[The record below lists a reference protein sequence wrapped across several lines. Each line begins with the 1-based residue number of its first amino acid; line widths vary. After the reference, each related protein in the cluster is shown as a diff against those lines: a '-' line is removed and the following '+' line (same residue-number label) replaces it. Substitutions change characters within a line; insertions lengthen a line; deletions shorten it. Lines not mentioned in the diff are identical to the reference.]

1 MIKDRTDNP
10 RGLYLDRDAETAD
23 GRGAYVT
30 SPVVKAWQFLTLD
43 RLTVT
48 RGVMETADG
57 ERYTFTLRAPGH
69 GDTGAKGERRL
80 CTRERYGRS
89 LREMAAGL
97 LDFEIRANNVAP
109 EFLADLRAE
118 IDAL

>member
-10 RGLYLDRDAETAD
+10 RGLYLDRDAETPD

-57 ERYTFTLRAPGH
+57 ERYTITLRAPGH
-69 GDTGAKGERRL
+69 GDTGSKGERRL
-80 CTRERYGRS
+80 CTRERHGRS
-89 LREMAAGL
+89 LRDLAAGL
-97 LDFEIRANNVAP
+97 LDAEIRMGNVAP
-109 EFLADLRAE
+109 EFVTDLRAE
-118 IDAL
+118 IAEL